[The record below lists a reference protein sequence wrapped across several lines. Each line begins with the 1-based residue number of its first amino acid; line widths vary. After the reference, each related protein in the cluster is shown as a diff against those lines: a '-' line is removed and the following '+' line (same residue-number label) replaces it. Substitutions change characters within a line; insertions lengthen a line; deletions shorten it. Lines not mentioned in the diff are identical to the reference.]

1 MSDITAERIRL
12 ARNSK
17 GYTGQELAEI
27 IGISQTS
34 VSSYERG
41 IKKPSFVT
49 LKKISSVLGVS
60 VDYLMGLTDDTDAPS
75 AESGSPG
82 KIDKGMS
89 MAHII
94 PSGNLIWIPV
104 ISPEIKPSA
113 GNGNCYAESDL
124 ECNVIEKIPLFDG
137 ELSALYSTDT
147 LLSMYVDGDSME
159 PQIHHND
166 LVVFNHD
173 TSWVSGNVMVVCLDG
188 RLLVKG
194 VVSAGQGRPPILRS
208 TNKEY
213 EDIQVQEDSFFVIYG
228 RVLRIIRVSKPKSV
242 L

>member
-1 MSDITAERIRL
+1 MTENIVGERIRAFRKL
-12 ARNSK
+12 RGLS
-17 GYTGQELAEI
+17 GQELARRI
-27 IGISQTS
+27 NVAQTMISKYETGKKRPGFDTLS
-34 VSSYERG
+34 NLARVSGY
-41 IKKPSFVT
+41 
-49 LKKISSVLGVS
+49 S
-60 VDYLMGLTDDTDAPS
+60 VDYFLGLTDDTGAKTVEPPS
-75 AESGSPG
+75 

-124 ECNVIEKIPLFDG
+124 EWNVIEKIPLFDG
-137 ELSALYSTDT
+137 ELSALYSADT

-208 TNKEY
+208 TNKDY
-213 EDIQVQEDSFFVIYG
+213 EDIQVQEDSFFVVYG
-228 RVLRIIRVSKPKSV
+228 RVLRIIRVSRPKSV